1 MHRWTGSNFDI
12 SKYDSNS
19 PCGTKRS
26 RKKKK
31 KTKNPVKKN
40 SEINMH
46 AYSSAMAGLDS
57 IIQEMEKEDD
67 YTDGTNP
74 PVWSSTDV

>member
-1 MHRWTGSNFDI
+1 
-12 SKYDSNS
+12 
-19 PCGTKRS
+19 
-26 RKKKK
+26 
-31 KTKNPVKKN
+31 
-40 SEINMH
+40 MH